1 MSATT
6 PVSSTSATLIIT
18 GMSCG
23 HCVSNV
29 RTALERV
36 PGVAGVEV
44 VRGMAKI
51 RLDAPDREGVVAR
64 AIDAITSAGYAAVQE
79 D

>member
-6 PVSSTSATLIIT
+6 PVSNTSATLSVT

-36 PGVAGVEV
+36 PGVAAVEV
-44 VRGMAKI
+44 TRGLAKF
-51 RLDAPDREGVVAR
+51 RVDTPDGGGVVAR
-64 AIDAITSAGYAAVQE
+64 AIDAIASAGYAAAEV